1 MLLDE
6 VGEAVLVDAAEKVE
20 DRVADA
26 HVCGAV
32 LDQGDRAAQAMCEAR
47 AEQAGQV
54 EARVDDVEVRVL
66 GLDGRHR
73 FLETLVALEEGV
85 TLLEQAFGRQAVDAQ
100 AVLVLEAG
108 QGLVVQGRDDED
120 VVAEKPQLLAEAILV
135 AFDPTQVGQ
144 EEFHE
149 DGNFDGGMRAVSH

>member
-6 VGEAVLVDAAEKVE
+6 VGEAVLVDTAEKVE

-32 LDQGDRAAQAMCEAR
+32 LDQGDRAAQAMRQAR

-108 QGLVVQGRDDED
+108 AGTR
-120 VVAEKPQLLAEAILV
+120 
-135 AFDPTQVGQ
+135 
-144 EEFHE
+144 
-149 DGNFDGGMRAVSH
+149 RAGT

>member
-20 DRVADA
+20 HRVADA
-26 HVCGAV
+26 HVRGAV
-32 LDQGDRAAQAMCEAR
+32 LDEGDRAAQVMCEAR

-54 EARVDDVEVRVL
+54 EARVDDVEVGVL

-85 TLLEQAFGRQAVDAQ
+85 ALLEQAFGRQAVDAQ
-100 AVLVLEAG
+100 AIFVLEAG
-108 QGLVVQGRDDED
+108 Q
-120 VVAEKPQLLAEAILV
+120 
-135 AFDPTQVGQ
+135 
-144 EEFHE
+144 
-149 DGNFDGGMRAVSH
+149 